1 MNSKICE
8 LLDIEF
14 PLVAFTHCRDVVVA
28 VSKAGGCGVLGAV
41 GMTPEQLE
49 EELKWIDDHIDGLPY
64 GVDVLIPNKMADQNQ
79 KFDAEKL
86 TSMIPQEYA
95 DFRADILEKHD
106 IEADELRTIKPAA
119 TYMAENTKADGA
131 KALLDVAFSHPIK
144 IIANALGVPPDWM
157 VQMGKEND
165 VKVAALLGT
174 AQHAINQVKAG
185 VDILVVSG
193 TEAGGH
199 CGSVSTMVLIPEVHQ
214 AIQPYGDVPI
224 LAAGGIATGR
234 QMAAAM
240 SMGASGA
247 WCGSVWLTTAESEVP
262 PVIKEKMVAATSSQT
277 TRSRSRTGK
286 HSRQLVSEWTK
297 AWEADGAPEP
307 LPLPLQPMVAEPALA
322 KVNKLAESGHEGAK
336 KLSTYWVGQGV
347 GLMNQ
352 TISASDVVQEF
363 KETLLKPM
371 KDWPILLA
379 INYSGSEYRIDVA
392 LLNPSLSKSISVQR
406 LIFGLNASSI

>member
-1 MNSKICE
+1 MMNSKICE

-41 GMTPEQLE
+41 GMSPEQLE
-49 EELKWIDDHIDGLPY
+49 KELKWIDDHIDGKPY
-64 GVDVLIPNKMADQNQ
+64 GVDVLIPNKMVDQSE

-86 TSMIPQEYA
+86 KSMIPQEYA
-95 DFRADILEKHD
+95 DYRADILENHD
-106 IEADELRTIKPAA
+106 IEASELRTIDTAGSSFA
-119 TYMAENTKADGA
+119 QNTKADGA

-144 IIANALGVPPDWM
+144 LIANALGVPPDWM
-157 VQMGKEND
+157 LEMGKQND

-199 CGSVSTMVLIPEVHQ
+199 CGSVSTMVLIPEVHK

-224 LAAGGIATGR
+224 LAAGGIVTGQ

-240 SMGASGA
+240 AMGASGA
-247 WCGSVWLTTAESEVP
+247 WCGSVWLTTVESEVP
-262 PVIKEKMVAATSSQT
+262 PVIKEKMVAANSSET
-277 TRSRSRTGK
+277 VRSRSRTGK
-286 HSRQLVSEWTK
+286 HSRQLVSPWTD
-297 AWEADGAPEP
+297 AWESDKAPDP
-307 LPLPLQPMVAEPALA
+307 LPMPLQPMVAEPALQ
-322 KVNKLAESGHEGAK
+322 KVNKLAEGGHEGARE
-336 KLSTYWVGQGV
+336 LSTYWVGQGV
-347 GLMNQ
+347 GLMNA

-363 KETLLKPM
+363 KE
-371 KDWPILLA
+371 DF
-379 INYSGSEYRIDVA
+379 
-392 LLNPSLSKSISVQR
+392 ISAYER
-406 LIFGLNASSI
+406 LTNFVS

>member
-41 GMTPEQLE
+41 GMSPEQLE
-49 EELKWIDDHIDGLPY
+49 KELKWIDEHIDGKPY
-64 GVDVLIPNKMADQNQ
+64 GVDVLIPNKMEGKDE

-86 TSMIPQEYA
+86 ASMIPQEYA
-95 DFRADILEKHD
+95 DFRADVLENHD
-106 IEADELRTIKPAA
+106 IPSPELRSIDTAGSGFAA
-119 TYMAENTKADGA
+119 NTKSDGA
-131 KALLDVAFSHPIK
+131 KDLLDVAFNHPIK
-144 IIANALGVPPDWM
+144 LIANALGVPPDWM
-157 VQMGKEND
+157 LEMGKEND

-199 CGSVSTMVLIPEVHQ
+199 CGSVSTMVLIPEVYE

-224 LAAGGIATGR
+224 LAAGGIVTGK

-240 SMGASGA
+240 TMGASGA
-247 WCGSVWLTTAESEVP
+247 WCGSVWLTTIESEVDP
-262 PVIKEKMVAATSSQT
+262 IIKEKMVAANSSQT
-277 TRSRSRTGK
+277 VRSRSRTGK
-286 HSRQLVSEWTK
+286 HSRQLVTPWTD
-297 AWEADGAPEP
+297 AWESDKAPEP
-307 LPLPLQPMVAEPALA
+307 LPMPLQPMVAEPALQ
-322 KVNKLAESGHEGAK
+322 KVNKLAAGGHDGAK
-336 KLSTYWVGQGV
+336 DLATYWVGQGV

-352 TISASDVVQEF
+352 SISASDVVQEF
-363 KETLLKPM
+363 KE
-371 KDWPILLA
+371 DFISA
-379 INYSGSEYRIDVA
+379 YER
-392 LLNPSLSKSISVQR
+392 LNNFVDE
-406 LIFGLNASSI
+406 

>member
-8 LLDIEF
+8 LLEIEF

-41 GMTPEQLE
+41 GMSPEQLE
-49 EELKWIDDHIDGLPY
+49 KELKWIDDHIDGKPY
-64 GVDVLIPNKMADQNQ
+64 GVDVLIPNKMIGRDE

-86 TSMIPQEYA
+86 VAMIPQEYA
-95 DFRADILEKHD
+95 DFRADVLENND
-106 IEADELRTIKPAA
+106 IEASELRTIDTGGSGFAA
-119 TYMAENTKADGA
+119 NTQSGEA
-131 KALLDVAFSHPIK
+131 KALLDVAFNHPIK
-144 IIANALGVPPDWM
+144 LIANALGVPPDWM
-157 VQMGKEND
+157 LQMGKDND

-199 CGSVSTMVLIPEVHQ
+199 CGSVPTMILIPEVHE

-224 LAAGGIATGR
+224 LAAGGIVTGK

-247 WCGSVWLTTAESEVP
+247 WCGSVWLTTIESEVD
-262 PVIKEKMVAATSSQT
+262 PVIKEKMIAANSSQT
-277 TRSRSRTGK
+277 VRSRSRTGK
-286 HSRQLVSEWTK
+286 HSRQLQSTWTD
-297 AWEADGAPEP
+297 AWESDKAPEP
-307 LPLPLQPMVAEPALA
+307 LPMPLQPMVAEPALQ
-322 KVNKLAESGHEGAK
+322 KVNKLAAGGHEGAQD
-336 KLSTYWVGQGV
+336 LATYWVGQGV

-352 TISASDVVQEF
+352 SISASDVVQDF
-363 KETLLKPM
+363 KEDFIGAYERM
-371 KDWPILLA
+371 
-379 INYSGSEYRIDVA
+379 SGFFEE
-392 LLNPSLSKSISVQR
+392 
-406 LIFGLNASSI
+406 